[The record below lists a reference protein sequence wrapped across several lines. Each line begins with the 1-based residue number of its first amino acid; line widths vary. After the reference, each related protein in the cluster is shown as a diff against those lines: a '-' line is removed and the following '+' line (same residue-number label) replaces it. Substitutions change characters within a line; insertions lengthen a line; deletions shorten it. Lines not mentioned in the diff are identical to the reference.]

1 MVKTPDII
9 KEASQKLR
17 RNMTVSEKKL
27 WYEIHRNKLGIKFLR
42 QKPLYLYTEESWLDR
57 FIIPDFISLWSKII
71 IEIDW
76 NIHEIPQVLELDKH
90 KEKQIKKLWYKII
103 RITNEEIDNN
113 IYEVIERLED
123 FIKCRS

>member
-42 QKPLYLYTEESWLDR
+42 QKPLYLYTEDSWLDR

-90 KEKQIKKLWYKII
+90 KEKQIKKLWYRII

>member
-1 MVKTPDII
+1 
-9 KEASQKLR
+9 
-17 RNMTVSEKKL
+17 MTVSEKKL

>member
-90 KEKQIKKLWYKII
+90 KEKQIKKLWYRII